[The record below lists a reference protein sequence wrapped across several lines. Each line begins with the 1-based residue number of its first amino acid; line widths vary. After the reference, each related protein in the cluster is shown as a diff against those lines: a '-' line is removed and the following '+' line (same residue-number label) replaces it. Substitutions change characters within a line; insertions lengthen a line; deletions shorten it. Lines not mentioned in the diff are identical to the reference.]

1 MKKNILTI
9 IVMAVSIVNLVLGIV
24 LVFSIV
30 PASNK
35 TAALVDKVAYTKTYD
50 SAVNIN
56 LKKDAGDD
64 SNHYAQLAGFTISF
78 NSKADDYKKVSESIQ
93 TNDIYVDDI
102 VKETLGSYT
111 ATTLDLVKVRSEI
124 VKKIQEKY
132 NTKAVVE
139 ISLKDPLIA

>member
-1 MKKNILTI
+1 MPVLQFLLT
-9 IVMAVSIVNLVLGIV
+9 A
-24 LVFSIV
+24 
-30 PASNK
+30 
-35 TAALVDKVAYTKTYD
+35 
-50 SAVNIN
+50 
-56 LKKDAGDD
+56 
-64 SNHYAQLAGFTISF
+64 
-78 NSKADDYKKVSESIQ
+78 KADDYKKVSESIQ

-124 VKKIQEKY
+124 VKKIQAKY

>member
-1 MKKNILTI
+1 MR
-9 IVMAVSIVNLVLGIV
+9 
-24 LVFSIV
+24 
-30 PASNK
+30 
-35 TAALVDKVAYTKTYD
+35 
-50 SAVNIN
+50 
-56 LKKDAGDD
+56 
-64 SNHYAQLAGFTISF
+64 
-78 NSKADDYKKVSESIQ
+78 KADDYKKVSESIQ

-124 VKKIQEKY
+124 VKKIQAKY

>member
-1 MKKNILTI
+1 MC
-9 IVMAVSIVNLVLGIV
+9 
-24 LVFSIV
+24 
-30 PASNK
+30 
-35 TAALVDKVAYTKTYD
+35 
-50 SAVNIN
+50 
-56 LKKDAGDD
+56 
-64 SNHYAQLAGFTISF
+64 HYKWREA
-78 NSKADDYKKVSESIQ
+78 N
-93 TNDIYVDDI
+93 IYVDDI

>member
-1 MKKNILTI
+1 MPVTTATI
-9 IVMAVSIVNLVLGIV
+9 MRSLPVLQF
-24 LVFSIV
+24 L
-30 PASNK
+30 
-35 TAALVDKVAYTKTYD
+35 
-50 SAVNIN
+50 
-56 LKKDAGDD
+56 
-64 SNHYAQLAGFTISF
+64 
-78 NSKADDYKKVSESIQ
+78 DYKKVSESIQ